1 MMNRFHLSV
10 MWRFI
15 AIVSGTAVAVAI
27 TFALG
32 PIQNSELATGAAM
45 SIAVLGL
52 SLLTGW
58 SGQVSLGNSG
68 FLLVGGYTAGVWAQH
83 HNSSP
88 IVVTLILAALT
99 GAAAGVILG
108 LPATRLRGPYLA
120 GMTLTFAVVLP
131 TLAQNL
137 TWLTDGFNGLS
148 LNYIAPPGWFASLFS
163 GPYASINA
171 QQQWITDC
179 SILVAGFAFL
189 GMSNIF
195 HSKTGRAMRLVR
207 DDDVAAE
214 LMGVNVARTRVLAFA
229 ISASFASVAGALL
242 VLWSGTVFPQSFPFA
257 MSIELLTITVLGGMG
272 TLSGAAIAGV
282 VYAFSATWVDWV
294 NAHTGISPGSNL
306 GRQMGAILFAGVLI
320 LTMIFAPR
328 GIMGAVSGLWRRIG
342 ASTRGRA
349 TPPEVPPTAPE
360 PPPDVDLAPTPEP
373 A

>member
-1 MMNRFHLSV
+1 

-15 AIVSGTAVAVAI
+15 VIVCATAIAVGI
-27 TFALG
+27 TFTLG
-32 PIQNSELATGAAM
+32 PIQNSELATGAAI

-68 FLLVGGYTAGVWAQH
+68 FVLVGGYTAGIWAQH
-83 HNSSP
+83 HTSTP
-88 IVVTLILAALT
+88 IVVTLLLAAAT
-99 GAAAGVILG
+99 GAVAGVVLG

-137 TWLTDGFNGLS
+137 TSLTDGFNGLS
-148 LNYIAPPGWFASLFS
+148 INYLSPPGWFVSLFS
-163 GPYASINA
+163 GPYAGTNA
-171 QQQWITDC
+171 QEQWITDC
-179 SILVAGFAFL
+179 TILVAGFAFL
-189 GMSNIF
+189 AMANIF

-214 LMGVNVARTRVLAFA
+214 LMGINVARTRVLAFA

-242 VLWSGTVFPQSFPFA
+242 VLWSGTIFPDSFPFTL
-257 MSIELLTITVLGGMG
+257 SIELLTITVLGGMG

-282 VYAFSATWVDWV
+282 IYAFSATWVDWLD
-294 NAHTGISPGSNL
+294 AHTGVSLGSNL
-306 GRQMGAILFAGVLI
+306 GRQMSAILFAGVLI

-328 GIMGAVSGLWRRIG
+328 GIMGALSSLWRRVRS
-342 ASTRGRA
+342 ATRRPDTPDEP
-349 TPPEVPPTAPE
+349 TPPTPE
-360 PPPDVDLAPTPEP
+360 PPPETEQEPTPQP